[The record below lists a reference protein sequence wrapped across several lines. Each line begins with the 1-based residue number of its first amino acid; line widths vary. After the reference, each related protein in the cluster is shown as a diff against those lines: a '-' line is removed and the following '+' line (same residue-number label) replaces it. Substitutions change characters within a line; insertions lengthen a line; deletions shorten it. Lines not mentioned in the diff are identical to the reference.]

1 MPDAAKMNT
10 RLSYL
15 VVKETDDGKPAKG
28 RRINYVRMWSI
39 AGSIKWLGSPILMIT
54 EPNSTSNDEA
64 EV

>member
-1 MPDAAKMNT
+1 MDIVFLAFRIYSSSVMPDAAKMNT

-39 AGSIKWLGSPILMIT
+39 AGSIK
-54 EPNSTSNDEA
+54 
-64 EV
+64 